1 MMSALREMKDI
12 VNVATGI
19 IIFLLIGFLIY
30 YILYYILE
38 AFNQSIPSLSS
49 PTMFFILFLLVGA
62 VVLIKVLDYL
72 DYTTKFGSGYG
83 R

>member
-1 MMSALREMKDI
+1 MSALKEMKYI
-12 VNVATGI
+12 VYVATGI

-30 YILYYILE
+30 YILE
-38 AFNQSIPSLSS
+38 AFNLIIPTPIS

-62 VVLIKVLDYL
+62 VVLIVSAYL
-72 DYTTKFGSGYG
+72 EYMTKFGSEYG